1 MPEKICNVF
10 ITSILTPMLTLLQ
23 LSFFPCIYALQIINL
38 HSHRFQILK
47 SHYTMKKTI
56 VPVIFC
62 FLLSF
67 ALLPIIKAG
76 SKSVTAVAGAA
87 AFNDSAETV
96 TNSNSAAMKAA
107 ALYHSMDLD
116 KLGLSF
122 DAMSYAIKGFEEL
135 KNKGVIQEDVLTV
148 IDFSQPSTNK
158 RMYILDVK
166 NGKVLYNTY
175 VAHGKNTGVQK
186 AERFSNRIESLQSSL
201 GFYVTKNTYSG
212 KHGLSLKLDG
222 QEAGWND
229 NAEARAVVVHG
240 AQYIG
245 SGRANAAYMG
255 RSFGCPAVPQSQ
267 AKTVI
272 NLIKGGT
279 CMFIYH
285 PTEQYLKSSKLLN

>member
-1 MPEKICNVF
+1 
-10 ITSILTPMLTLLQ
+10 
-23 LSFFPCIYALQIINL
+23 
-38 HSHRFQILK
+38 
-47 SHYTMKKTI
+47 MKKTI
-56 VPVIFC
+56 IPVIIC

-67 ALLPIIKAG
+67 ALFPIIKAG
-76 SKSVTAVAGAA
+76 NKSVTAVAGAA

-96 TNSNSAAMKAA
+96 TTTNTAALKAA
-107 ALYHSMDLD
+107 ALYNNLDLD

-122 DAMSYAIKGFEEL
+122 DAMTYAYKGYQEL
-135 KNKGVIQEDVLTV
+135 LDKGMIQEEVLTV
-148 IDFSQPSTNK
+148 IDFSQPSSKK

-166 NGKVLYNTY
+166 NGKVLFNTY
-175 VAHGKNTGVQK
+175 VAHGKNTGLEK

-201 GFYVTKNTYSG
+201 GFYVTKSTYSG
-212 KHGLSLKLDG
+212 KHGLSLRLDG

-245 SGRANAAYMG
+245 SSRANAAYMG

-272 NLIKGGT
+272 NLIKDGT
-279 CMFIYH
+279 CLFIYH
-285 PTEQYLKSSKLLN
+285 PTEKYLKTSKLLN